1 MFGSILR
8 NQVGKTSQ
16 LARSFSTVLIAES
29 KQGKLAAGNLNALAA
44 AQKLGKPI
52 DVLILDSHEI
62 KEAAIGGEGVKQV
75 FVGVN
80 PGFANSPADVYA
92 HGVNAFL
99 SSNKGKYTHVVSVG
113 SSWAKDYFPRVAA
126 VNDTQPVT
134 DITDILDA
142 STFKRPIY
150 ACNAIAT
157 VKSKGPMHFLL
168 VRPTNFEAA
177 KAQTTATTAT
187 DGAGLL
193 KGLPANVASW
203 VKEELKKSERPE
215 LAGAKIVVSGGRAMK
230 NKENFKILENLA
242 DVLGDCAIGASRAA
256 VDAGYCPNDM
266 QVGQTGKIV
275 APQLYVAVGISGAI
289 QHVAGMKDSKV
300 DEPHD
305 SLGDRSHQH
314 RRRGTN
320 LPNRRLWAS

>member
-1 MFGSILR
+1 MFGNILR
-8 NQVGKTSQ
+8 TQLSKTSR
-16 LARSFSTVLIAES
+16 LHKSFSTLLIAES
-29 KQGKLAAGNLNALAA
+29 KQGKLTPGNLNALAA

-52 DVLILDSHEI
+52 DVLILDSQEI
-62 KEAAIGGEGVKQV
+62 KEAAIGGDGVKQV

-80 PGFANSPADVYA
+80 PSFANATADVYA
-92 HGVNAFL
+92 HGVNAFIN
-99 SSNKGKYTHVVSVG
+99 SNKGKYTHVISVG

-142 STFKRPIY
+142 TTFKRPIY
-150 ACNAIAT
+150 AGNAIAT
-157 VKSKGPMHFLL
+157 VKSNGPLHFLL
-168 VRPTNFEAA
+168 VRPTNFEPAAA
-177 KAQTTATTAT
+177 KNTATTAA
-187 DGAGLL
+187 DGAALL
-193 KGLPANVASW
+193 QGLPTNVASW

-242 DVLGDCAIGASRAA
+242 DALGDCAIGASRAA
-256 VDAGYCPNDM
+256 VDAGYCANDM

-275 APQLYVAVGISGAI
+275 APQLYIAVGISGAI

-300 DEPHD
+300 EF
-305 SLGDRSHQH
+305 
-314 RRRGTN
+314 
-320 LPNRRLWAS
+320 

>member
-1 MFGSILR
+1 MFGNILR
-8 NQVGKTSQ
+8 TQLSKTSR
-16 LARSFSTVLIAES
+16 LHKSFSTLLIAES
-29 KQGKLAAGNLNALAA
+29 KQGKLTPGNLNALAA

-52 DVLILDSHEI
+52 DVLILDSQEI
-62 KEAAIGGEGVKQV
+62 KEAAIGGDGVKQV

-80 PGFANSPADVYA
+80 PSFANATADVYA
-92 HGVNAFL
+92 HGVNAFIN
-99 SSNKGKYTHVVSVG
+99 SNKGKYTHVISVG

-142 STFKRPIY
+142 TTFKRPIY
-150 ACNAIAT
+150 AGNAIAT
-157 VKSKGPMHFLL
+157 VKSNGPLHFLL
-168 VRPTNFEAA
+168 VRPTNFEPAAA
-177 KAQTTATTAT
+177 KSTATTAA
-187 DGAGLL
+187 DGAALL
-193 KGLPANVASW
+193 QGLPTNVASW

-242 DVLGDCAIGASRAA
+242 DALGDCAIGASRAA
-256 VDAGYCPNDM
+256 VDAGYCANDM

-275 APQLYVAVGISGAI
+275 APQLYIAVGISGAI

-300 DEPHD
+300 EF
-305 SLGDRSHQH
+305 
-314 RRRGTN
+314 
-320 LPNRRLWAS
+320 